1 MNIAIINGSYKK
13 NGITSSVLKEI
24 MKIMSDKPDVNITYI
39 NLSEYNI
46 AYCTGCTI
54 CYSEG
59 FCPLDRKDNFNEIR
73 EIIKNSDGVILSS
86 PNYVSSVTGIFKTF
100 IDRMDFVTGQALHN
114 KYVFTVT
121 TYQQIR
127 GHLVNKYIKEQSI
140 LAGGKVRSSLVIK
153 KDPYA
158 APIELGENKGKIK
171 KATEKF
177 YRSIVS
183 KSKKNFVEK
192 IYTRVLI
199 FIFKKGFSGLNS
211 NRLTAQINNWH
222 EKGLIK

>member
-1 MNIAIINGSYKK
+1 MNIAIINGSYKQ
-13 NGITSSVLKEI
+13 NGVTASVLKEI
-24 MKIMSDKPDVNITYI
+24 MKIMSDKHDVNITYI

-46 AYCTGCTI
+46 AYCTGCTN

-73 EIIKNSDGVILSS
+73 EIIRKSDGVILGS

-114 KYVFTVT
+114 KYVFAVT

-127 GHLVNKYIKEQSI
+127 GRKVNKYIKEQSI
-140 LAGGKVRSSLVIK
+140 LAGGKVRSSLIIK

-158 APIELGENKGKIK
+158 TPTELGEDKGKIK

-177 YRSIVS
+177 YRNIIR
-183 KSKKNFVEK
+183 KSKKHLVEK
-192 IYTRVLI
+192 IYT
-199 FIFKKGFSGLNS
+199 
-211 NRLTAQINNWH
+211 
-222 EKGLIK
+222 